1 MATYKYFTPTKVIF
15 GKGAEEQV
23 GALLKESGARRVL
36 LHYGGGS
43 VQRSGL
49 LDKVKAALAAEQIAY
64 AELGGVVPNPRLSLV
79 RQGIALM
86 KQEQL
91 DFILAIGGGS
101 VVDSAKAIGYGAAN
115 EGDVWDFYEHTRQP
129 QASTPLGVI
138 LTLAATGS
146 EMSDSSVIT
155 NEDGWKK
162 RGCNS
167 DLCKAKF
174 AILNPEL
181 TLTVPPYQTACGCTD
196 ILMHTLERYFT
207 AVPTLALTDRIAESL
222 LKTVMENARILD
234 QDPLNYNARA
244 EMLWA
249 NSLSHNGLTGF
260 GSDGGD
266 WVCHPMEHELSGLW
280 DVAHGAGLAALW
292 GSWARYTLK
301 YNLPRFHKLAVNV
314 MGIKDEGTPENI
326 ALQGIE
332 AVEAFFRSIHMPT
345 SLKELGV
352 SPTEKELDIL
362 AEKYAAAV
370 GGSRG
375 SALKI
380 GRKEAR
386 EIYVLAKGR

>member
-15 GKGAEEQV
+15 GKGAEEQI

-49 LDKVKAALAAEQIAY
+49 LDKVKATLAAEQIAY

-129 QASTPLGVI
+129 KASTPLGVI

-207 AVPTLALTDRIAESL
+207 AVPTLALTDRIAEGL
-222 LKTVMENARILD
+222 LKTVMENARILN

-314 MGIKDEGTPENI
+314 MDIKDEGTPENV

-345 SLKELGV
+345 SLKELGI
-352 SPTEKELDIL
+352 SPTEQELDIL
-362 AEKYAAAV
+362 SEKYAAAV

>member
-15 GKGAEEQV
+15 GKGAEEQI

-49 LDKVKAALAAEQIAY
+49 LDKVKATLAAEQIAY

-129 QASTPLGVI
+129 KASTPLGVI

-207 AVPTLALTDRIAESL
+207 AVPTLALTDRIAEGL

>member
-1 MATYKYFTPTKVIF
+1 MTTYKYFTPTKIIF
-15 GKGAEEQV
+15 GKDAESQA
-23 GALLKESGARRVL
+23 GLLSKEFGARNVL
-36 LHYGGGS
+36 LHYGSGS
-43 VQRSGL
+43 ARRSGL
-49 LDKVKAALAAEQIAY
+49 LDKIKATLAAERIGY
-64 AELGGVVPNPRLSLV
+64 TELGGVVPNPRLSLV
-79 RQGIALM
+79 RKGIELV
-86 KQEQL
+86 KQNNL
-91 DFILAIGGGS
+91 DFILAVGGGS

-129 QASTPLGVI
+129 QASLPIGVI

-155 NEDGWKK
+155 NEDGLKK

-167 DLCKAKF
+167 DFCKAKF

-181 TLTVPPYQTACGCTD
+181 TMTVPPYQTACGCTD

-207 AVPTLALTDRIAESL
+207 AVPTLDLTDRIAEGL
-222 LKTVMENARILD
+222 MKTVMENALILD
-234 QDPLNYNARA
+234 KEPLNYKARA

-280 DVAHGAGLAALW
+280 DVSHGAGLAALW

-314 MGIKDEGTPENI
+314 LEIKDTGDPETT

-332 AVEAFFRSIHMPT
+332 AMEAFFRSIHMPT

-352 SPTEKELDIL
+352 FPTEKELDIL
-362 AEKYAAAV
+362 SEKYAAAV
-370 GGSRG
+370 GGTRG
-375 SALKI
+375 SAVKI
-380 GRKEAR
+380 GAGEAR
-386 EIYVLAKGR
+386 KIYAMAKGQ

>member
-15 GKGAEEQV
+15 GKGAEDQV

-49 LDKVKAALAAEQIAY
+49 LDKVKATLAAEQIAY

-129 QASTPLGVI
+129 KASTPLGVI

-207 AVPTLALTDRIAESL
+207 AVPTLALTDRIAEGL
-222 LKTVMENARILD
+222 MKTVMENARILN

-314 MGIKDEGTPENI
+314 MDIKDEGTPENV

-345 SLKELGV
+345 SLKELGI
-352 SPTEKELDIL
+352 SPTEQELDIL
-362 AEKYAAAV
+362 SEKYAAAV

>member
-23 GALLKESGARRVL
+23 GALLKESAARRVL

-49 LDKVKAALAAEQIAY
+49 LDKVKASLAAEQIAY

-207 AVPTLALTDRIAESL
+207 AVPTLALTDRIAEGL

-314 MGIKDEGTPENI
+314 MGIKDKGTPENV

-345 SLKELGV
+345 SLKELGI
-352 SPTEKELDIL
+352 SPTEQELDIL
-362 AEKYAAAV
+362 SEKYAAAV